1 MSINAI
7 RPRSGVEL
15 IDASFQF
22 YRENFSLLLTTTLVA
37 FAPIALVEYMQAQG
51 NPADVGTA
59 LVVRLVTWL
68 FSSIAQAATILI
80 VAERYM
86 GNDITPADALR
97 AVWARI
103 GTVLYIT
110 FAYGLVVG
118 IGTVLLV
125 VPGIYFAAKYFAAM
139 ASAMVEGHGM
149 SKAMD
154 RSAAL
159 TVDSKLR
166 IVGIFLV
173 VFLVF
178 LVMAGVVGAVVA
190 MMTSTPGVSA
200 LVVRLLMAVTNPLAF
215 ILVTLLYFDLRI
227 RREGLDI
234 DLMMAPAAAGAA
246 APAAG

>member
-1 MSINAI
+1 MPINTI
-7 RPRSGVEL
+7 RPRTGVEL

-22 YRENFSLLLTTTLVA
+22 FRENFSLLLTTTLVA
-37 FAPIALVEYMQAQG
+37 FAPIAIVEYMQAAD
-51 NPADVGTA
+51 PANSATT
-59 LVVRLVTWL
+59 LVARLVTWV
-68 FSSIAQAATILI
+68 FSSLAQAATILI

-103 GTVLYIT
+103 GTVSYIT
-110 FAYGLVVG
+110 FAYGLVVAVG
-118 IGTVLLV
+118 LLLLV

-139 ASAMVEGHGM
+139 AAAMVEGHGM

-159 TVDSKLR
+159 TVDSKMR

-173 VFLVF
+173 VFLVYIV
-178 LVMAGVVGAVVA
+178 LAAVVGAVA
-190 MMTSTPGVSA
+190 GSFASA
-200 LVVRLLMAVTNPLAF
+200 PLAVLIVRLLMAVTNPLGF

-234 DLMMAPAAAGAA
+234 DLMMAPAPAAAA